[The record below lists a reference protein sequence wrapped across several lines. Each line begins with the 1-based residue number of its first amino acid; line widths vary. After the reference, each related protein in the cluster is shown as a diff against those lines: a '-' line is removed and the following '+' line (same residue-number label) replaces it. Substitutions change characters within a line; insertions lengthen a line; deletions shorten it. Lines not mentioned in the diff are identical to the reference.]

1 MYIDMYEYY
10 REERKLFK
18 QDVNKV
24 QWLLRRL
31 CKTADTIG
39 FSLLNS
45 GTEIW
50 CNINYTQQHVDQ
62 LEDWYCNI
70 I

>member
-10 REERKLFK
+10 KGHRVAFK
-18 QDVNKV
+18 QDVISI

-39 FSLLNS
+39 FLLFNS
-45 GTEIW
+45 DTEIW
-50 CNINYTQQHVDQ
+50 CNINYAQQHIDQ
-62 LEDWYCNI
+62 IDDWYCSKI
-70 I
+70 